1 MNGGL
6 NSVFAMVYEDEF
18 RSLKGS
24 LAARGAKLDA
34 LSGVGQAKM
43 RRLDRIWAG
52 WKSLCAWEGL
62 DDDCAI
68 SEAGIALAEAGLNMV
83 EDPKYQ
89 KLALIDLCRAL
100 IKRDK
105 PKAWARYVDK
115 MNELPALDNGLDIFA
130 PRRMEIW
137 AAEPMSWIGMATSAK
152 AWRCVALMADLP
164 MAKVGL
170 LGFDEEGRPSAGSK
184 GRSARGMGCFI
195 EQWDDDNSDEC
206 MAEQLKIWR
215 VATRASQDPLIMI
228 WAQELSDSDAAPPPA
243 KLLRM
248 MSRNGM
254 GASWGE
260 PGFEGAAAALA
271 LSGSSGALAGCI
283 AHGVKPELGMLA
295 TSYRAR
301 EGFSPMASCS
311 AGRYPALA
319 EGISQPSWHEEQNS
333 WRGIAEWLNQAGG
346 GGVAEDY
353 EIVAALSL
361 LENALERGWPTDAS
375 STQAGSVLNVLNW
388 LLVAKRQADVPK
400 ERVELLNNAA
410 VDAAEAEARSGQVS
424 PMRATLMEV
433 LKKWAGP
440 MIPSRPAAAIR
451 L

>member
-1 MNGGL
+1 MNGDSS
-6 NSVFAMVYEDEF
+6 SVFAMVYEDEF

-24 LAARGAKLDA
+24 LATKGAKLA
-34 LSGVGQAKM
+34 AQAKM
-43 RRLDRIWAG
+43 RRLDRILAG
-52 WKSLCAWEGL
+52 WKSLSAWEGL
-62 DDDCAI
+62 DDDCAV
-68 SEAGIALAEAGLNMV
+68 SDAGIALADAGLNMI
-83 EDPKYQ
+83 EDQKYQ
-89 KLALIDLCRAL
+89 RLALIELCRAL
-100 IKRDK
+100 IKMDK
-105 PKAWARYVDK
+105 PKAWARCVDK
-115 MNELPALDNGLDIFA
+115 MKALPVLGNGLDVFA
-130 PRRMEIW
+130 PRRLEIW
-137 AAEPMSWIGMATSAK
+137 EAEPMSWIGMAARAK
-152 AWRCVALMADLP
+152 AWKCVAVMADLP

-170 LGFDEEGRPSAGSK
+170 LGFDEDGRPDAGFK

-195 EQWDDDNSDEC
+195 EQWDGDDSDER

-228 WAQELSDSDAAPPPA
+228 WAQEVSDSDAAPPPA

-295 TSYRAR
+295 ASYRAR

-333 WRGIAEWLNQAGG
+333 WRSIAEWLNQAG

-361 LENALERGWPTDAS
+361 LENALERGWPTDAG
-375 STQAGSVLNVLNW
+375 STKARSIQNVLNW
-388 LLVAKRQADVPK
+388 LLVANRQADVPA
-400 ERVELLNNAA
+400 ERIELLNNAA
-410 VDAAEAEARSGQVS
+410 VDAAEAEARSGKAS

-440 MIPSRPAAAIR
+440 MIPTPPAAAIR